1 MAAQAIVSYDD
12 THNDHDALILGRVL
26 AEAGAELTLAYVR
39 HTTASS
45 REREELEESEAQALL
60 ERGARWLEDLEVE
73 RRVVDEPLDRRR
85 LEAARRAGGGGHR
98 GVRLGLP
105 HRRRARRAAVLGME
119 ADRGR
124 HRRRRRSHR
133 PTTGPTASRRSGRI
147 GILVTPGDDVA
158 IENARELADRFDAVL
173 SRDERQ
179 VDLLIV
185 GSRAEAPDGR
195 VMISSQAQSE
205 IENAT
210 CPVLVLPR
218 GVRIHFAAPIYV
230 A

>member
-12 THNDHDALILGRVL
+12 THNDHDALMLGRVL

-45 REREELEESEAQALL
+45 REREELEETEAQALL

-73 RRVVDEPLDRRR
+73 RRVVMSPSTGE
-85 LEAARRAGGGGHR
+85 
-98 GVRLGLP
+98 GLKLL
-105 HRRRARRAAVLGME
+105 AEQEE
-119 ADRGR
+119 ADIVVFGSDYRTAAG
-124 HRRRRRSHR
+124 HVEPQCSAWKLIE
-133 PTTGPTASRRSGRI
+133 GGTASVAIAPANYRANREPEIHRI

-195 VMISSQAQSE
+195 VMISSQAQGE